1 MTFRLHLKNF
11 QSIKETTLDIAP
23 LTFLAGPNSAGKS
36 AVADALAAIGLSF
49 GKTFSGMNLHRLK
62 SFHRDVSEV
71 MTYGMG
77 GDFSLEPYCFS
88 YNYLPFAN
96 FPPPSFLDNGYD
108 LEQGDWYLRFESA
121 DILFSEVPTQYGMR
135 FSLVIFVNGE
145 KAISCDELNGKV
157 TFYLSNPVISE
168 ALSVIELSELFS
180 EDLGDSYFEVTDD
193 VISINA
199 DVVIIG
205 HGKTFGVRIAD
216 RWSEGIMSYEVVE
229 YISNALIAVIGSA
242 CGFFRFALSD
252 EQRIDNG
259 VDPLVHIG
267 PLRVVPS
274 LEEWR
279 VGKLG
284 NVAPADWYNGS
295 FAWSRIAAAIA
306 EAQRKNVCEKMGVET
321 RGMNEGFQEG
331 GFIVNDNLIQ
341 DISRLNAALNGYP
354 LRLGYELA
362 GQVKV
367 VVPLSGCE
375 IPLTGIK
382 IAESDFLVAV
392 NVKDDDGRELMLSEV
407 GVGISQVIPVI
418 YAGLT
423 QPFSIIEQPELH
435 LHPKLQL
442 ELASFFIAQ
451 VGEGRQFILETHSE
465 NVFLRVLRAI
475 RETSASDIR
484 ARQLSLR
491 ADQVSVLYFEKTN
504 DFFTEVHRLR
514 ISDDGEFID
523 RWPDGFFAERE
534 AELF

>member
-1 MTFRLHLKNF
+1 M
-11 QSIKETTLDIAP
+11 
-23 LTFLAGPNSAGKS
+23 
-36 AVADALAAIGLSF
+36 
-49 GKTFSGMNLHRLK
+49 
-62 SFHRDVSEV
+62 
-71 MTYGMG
+71 
-77 GDFSLEPYCFS
+77 
-88 YNYLPFAN
+88 
-96 FPPPSFLDNGYD
+96 
-108 LEQGDWYLRFESA
+108 
-121 DILFSEVPTQYGMR
+121 
-135 FSLVIFVNGE
+135 NGE

-199 DVVIIG
+199 DVAIIG

-321 RGMNEGFQEG
+321 RGMNEGFKEG
-331 GFIVNDNLIQ
+331 CFIVNDNLIQ

-484 ARQLSLR
+484 PRQLSLR

-504 DFFTEVHRLR
+504 DSFTEVHR
-514 ISDDGEFID
+514 
-523 RWPDGFFAERE
+523 
-534 AELF
+534 